1 MVIGGNMKIT
11 IDIDSEEILTD
22 SEVTLD
28 MLEEVIDYM
37 KTDGKSLSEI
47 LIEVAK
53 IYDEK

>member
-1 MVIGGNMKIT
+1 MKIT